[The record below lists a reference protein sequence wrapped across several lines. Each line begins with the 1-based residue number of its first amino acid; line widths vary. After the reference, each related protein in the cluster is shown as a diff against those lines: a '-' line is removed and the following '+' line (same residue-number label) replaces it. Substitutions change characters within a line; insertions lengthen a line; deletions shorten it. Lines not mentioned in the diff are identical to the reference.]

1 MRSSDPRHADRPA
14 RVLVTGAGGP
24 AAVSFMEAVDDGETE
39 VWAVDIDPHAA
50 GLYLVDAA
58 HRGLVPRGDSPDLVP
73 VLLDLCE
80 RLGIDV
86 LVPTVDT
93 ELLPVVEASDAF
105 AAVGTR
111 ILANSPAALAT
122 CLDKWA
128 LYEACVGAVPV
139 PETHVVSTSLDASSL
154 PWPRIIKPRA
164 GSGSRGVE
172 LLSGPSELDR
182 FPRDGS
188 LILQE
193 LLPGTELSLDVLARA
208 DGGVVA
214 VVPRTRLKVDS
225 GIAVAGCTVADP
237 ALDELGRG
245 VAAQV
250 GLTSVANVQVKQHA
264 DGGYRLLEV
273 NPRLPGSMP
282 LTVAAGVD
290 MPSLAL
296 ADVLGHPVPERV
308 EFQELA
314 MVRSWKQTFL
324 PVDEYV
330 ATGAVPV
337 PSGVGS

>member
-1 MRSSDPRHADRPA
+1 MRPSDPRHADRPA

-24 AAVSFMEAVDDGETE
+24 AAVSFLEAVDDGETE
-39 VWAVDIDPHAA
+39 LWAVDIDPNAA

-58 HRGLVPRGDSPDLVP
+58 HRGLIPRGDDPTLVP

-93 ELLPVVEASDAF
+93 ELLPVVAATADF

-111 ILANSPAALAT
+111 ILASSATALAT
-122 CLDKWA
+122 CLDKWT
-128 LYEACVGAVPV
+128 LYEACVGSVPV
-139 PETHVVSTSLDASSL
+139 PETHVLTASLDAEALS
-154 PWPRIIKPRA
+154 WPRIVKPRA

-172 LLSGPSELDR
+172 LVADPAGLRGR
-182 FPRDGS
+182 AVDGS

-208 DGGVVA
+208 DGDVVA

-237 ALDELGRG
+237 VLDELGRT
-245 VAAQV
+245 VAARV

-282 LTVAAGVD
+282 LTVASGVD
-290 MPSLAL
+290 MPTLAL

-308 EFQELA
+308 GFRELA
-314 MVRSWKQTFL
+314 MVRSWRQTFL
-324 PVDEYV
+324 PVAEFD

-337 PSGVGS
+337 PSGAPS

>member
-1 MRSSDPRHADRPA
+1 MRPSDPSDRPA

-39 VWAVDIDPHAA
+39 LWAVDIDPNAA

-58 HRGLVPRGDSPDLVP
+58 HRGLIPRGDDPTLVP

-93 ELLPVVEASDAF
+93 ELLPVVDAAESF
-105 AAVGTR
+105 AAVGTTV
-111 ILANSPAALAT
+111 LANSRRSLAT

-128 LYEACVGAVPV
+128 LYEACVGSVPV
-139 PETHVVSTSLDASSL
+139 PETHVLSPELDGAAL
-154 PWPRIIKPRA
+154 EWPRIVKPRA

-172 LLSGPSELDR
+172 LLDGPSALAGR
-182 FPRDGS
+182 PCDGS

-225 GIAVAGCTVADP
+225 GIAVAGCTVVDP
-237 ALDELGRG
+237 ALDALGRG
-245 VAAQV
+245 VAARV

-282 LTVAAGVD
+282 LTVASGVD
-290 MPSLAL
+290 MPTLAL

-308 EFQELA
+308 DHRPLA
-314 MVRSWKQTFL
+314 MVRSWRQTFL
-324 PVDEYV
+324 PVDEFA

-337 PSGVGS
+337 PVASGGAS

>member
-1 MRSSDPRHADRPA
+1 MRPSDPSDRGRPA

-24 AAVSFMEAVDDGETE
+24 AAVAFMEAVDDGETE
-39 VWAVDIDPHAA
+39 LWAVDIDPNAA
-50 GLYLVDAA
+50 GLYLVDAT
-58 HRGLVPRGDSPDLVP
+58 HRGLIPRGDDPTLVP
-73 VLLDLCE
+73 VLLDLSA

-93 ELLPVVEASDAF
+93 ELLPVVEATSAF

-122 CLDKWA
+122 CLDKWT

-139 PETHVVSTSLDASSL
+139 PETHVFSADLDGATLS
-154 PWPRIIKPRA
+154 WPRIVKPRS

-172 LLSGPSELDR
+172 LLDGPSALAGR
-182 FPRDGS
+182 PRDGS

-237 ALDELGRG
+237 ALDALGRG
-245 VAAQV
+245 VAARV

-282 LTVAAGVD
+282 LTVASGVD
-290 MPSLAL
+290 MPTLAL

-308 EFQELA
+308 DFRPLA
-314 MVRSWKQTFL
+314 MVRSWQQTFL
-324 PVDEYV
+324 PVEEFA
-330 ATGAVPV
+330 ATGAVPL
-337 PSGVGS
+337 PSGAPS

>member
-1 MRSSDPRHADRPA
+1 MWRSDPTTGTTRPA

-24 AAVSFMEAVDDGETE
+24 AAVAFMEAVADGETE
-39 VWAVDIDPHAA
+39 LWAVDVDPHAA

-58 HRGLVPRGDSPDLVP
+58 HRGLVPRGDDPDLVP
-73 VLLDLCE
+73 VLVDLCA

-93 ELLPVVEASDAF
+93 ELLPCVDAADAF

-111 ILANSPAALAT
+111 VLANARPALAT

-128 LYEACVGAVPV
+128 LHQACVGAVPV
-139 PETHVVSTSLDASSL
+139 PETHLVDDALDPGTLA
-154 PWPRIIKPRA
+154 WPRIVKPRA

-172 LLSGPSELDR
+172 LLDGPDALAR
-182 FPRDGS
+182 HPRDGS

-208 DGGVVA
+208 DGSVVA

-225 GIAVAGCTVADP
+225 GIAVAGCTVVDP
-237 ALDELGRG
+237 ALDALGRG
-245 VAAQV
+245 VAARV

-264 DGGYRLLEV
+264 DGGHRLLEV

-290 MPSLAL
+290 MPTLAL
-296 ADVLGHPVPERV
+296 ADVLGHPVPDRV
-308 EFQELA
+308 EHRELA
-314 MVRSWKQTFL
+314 MVRSWQQTFL

-337 PSGVGS
+337 PEGAS